1 MVQGKIAKFSSTN
14 IKPRD
19 SGLLANHSSAYN
31 YALYQYFKMA
41 VYSSENVRSRIPLSG
56 KEFRVANEACFRRS
70 RPHPIGPMSSV
81 SPQSTRGSY
90 TLEKRARMG
99 RCANEN
105 GPAKAFSQL
114 EIASYSTQSTIRLGL
129 HCSDDITL

>member
-1 MVQGKIAKFSSTN
+1 MVRGKIAKFSSPILN
-14 IKPRD
+14 PSD
-19 SGLLANHSSAYN
+19 SGLLAEHSSAYN
-31 YALYQYFKMA
+31 YALYQYFKIA

-81 SPQSTRGSY
+81 SPQSTRSSY

-99 RCANEN
+99 R
-105 GPAKAFSQL
+105 
-114 EIASYSTQSTIRLGL
+114 
-129 HCSDDITL
+129 